1 MIESPEELRA
11 NLRDV
16 RDAVTAAAARAGRD
30 PADVTLIGVTKTLP
44 ARVASWAVEAGL
56 TDLGENYVQELAE
69 KRAAAAGA
77 RWHFIGRLQSR
88 TANRVADL
96 ADVVHS
102 AVPGRAL
109 ERLASRAAREHRR
122 IPVLLQVDDAGAH
135 AGVKP
140 GDASEAL
147 RTIDGLDGVEAIG
160 LMTLPP
166 EPRDPEE
173 SRPHFA
179 RLRELRDELRKRVPG
194 LRELSMGMSL
204 DYEIAVEEGATM
216 VRVGTALFGPRPSLD
231 LDR

>member
-1 MIESPEELRA
+1 EGLEDRIPGADAMLATGAGIALAVLTADCVPVVAASAAAGILAVAHAGWRGIAAGVVGTVAAAFDSPK
-11 NLRDV
+11 DV
-16 RDAVTAAAARAGRD
+16 RVAIGPAVGPDHYEVGEDVALAVDAGTAAAARAGRD

-109 ERLASRAAREHRR
+109 ERLARRAA
-122 IPVLLQVDDAGAH
+122 
-135 AGVKP
+135 
-140 GDASEAL
+140 
-147 RTIDGLDGVEAIG
+147 
-160 LMTLPP
+160 
-166 EPRDPEE
+166 
-173 SRPHFA
+173 
-179 RLRELRDELRKRVPG
+179 
-194 LRELSMGMSL
+194 
-204 DYEIAVEEGATM
+204 
-216 VRVGTALFGPRPSLD
+216 
-231 LDR
+231 

>member
-109 ERLASRAAREHRR
+109 ERLARRAAAQGRS
-122 IPVLLQVDDAGAH
+122 IPVLLQVDES
-135 AGVKP
+135 GVHEGVAP
-140 GDASEAL
+140 DETPNAVDELG
-147 RTIDGLDGVEAIG
+147 GLEGVEPVG
-160 LMTLPP
+160 LMSLPP
-166 EPRDPEE
+166 QPDDPED
-173 SRPHFA
+173 SRPYFR
-179 RLRELRDELRKRVPG
+179 RLRSLRDDLRKRVPE

-216 VRVGTALFGPRPSLD
+216 CRVGTALFGPRPV
-231 LDR
+231 